1 MIRVGITGGI
11 GSGKSIVCRLFEQRG
26 VAVYDSDS
34 RARLLMDS
42 DGDIRRELTALFGEA
57 CYREGR
63 LDRAWLSARVFADRS
78 LLAALDGVVHPAVGR
93 DFRRWAGE
101 RCREGARYVL
111 LESAILFESGFD
123 SRVDFAVTVSA
134 PQELRIARCMA
145 RDGSDREAVL
155 RRMAHQMSDRERE
168 RRADWTIV
176 NESMEELTRQVGE
189 LDAILRHK
197 TDRGE

>member
-11 GSGKSIVCRLFEQRG
+11 GSGKSTVCRLFEQRG

-93 DFRRWAGE
+93 DFRRWAEE

-123 SRVDFAVTVSA
+123 SRVDFTVTVSA